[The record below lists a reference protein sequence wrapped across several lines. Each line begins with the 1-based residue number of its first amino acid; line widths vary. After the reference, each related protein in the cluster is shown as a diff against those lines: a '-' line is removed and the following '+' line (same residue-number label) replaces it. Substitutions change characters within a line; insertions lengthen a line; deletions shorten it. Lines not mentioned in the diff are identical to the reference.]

1 MYGKWGEDKPD
12 DFEFTNAKPIALS
25 IIWIFWFINMFIM
38 LIVMLNLV
46 IAEVGQ
52 IYDKVMSQGKSSI
65 YKQRAD
71 LNKMIFQIED
81 FFGYRKEYKKIV
93 I

>member
-1 MYGKWGEDKPD
+1 
-12 DFEFTNAKPIALS
+12 
-25 IIWIFWFINMFIM
+25 
-38 LIVMLNLV
+38 MLNLV

-81 FFGYRKEYKKIV
+81 FFGKRKEYQMIV

>member
-1 MYGKWGEDKPD
+1 
-12 DFEFTNAKPIALS
+12 
-25 IIWIFWFINMFIM
+25 MFIM

-81 FFGYRKEYKKIV
+81 FFGKRKEYQMIV

>member
-1 MYGKWGEDKPD
+1 
-12 DFEFTNAKPIALS
+12 
-25 IIWIFWFINMFIM
+25 
-38 LIVMLNLV
+38 MLNLV

-52 IYDKVMSQGKSSI
+52 IYDKVMSQGKISI

-81 FFGYRKEYKKIV
+81 FFGIRKEY
-93 I
+93 